1 MPLLKCILSYKC
13 EKKINDQFGTYTNYW
28 VILLREKPEYYGWL
42 ILFSDLYIFA
52 DMFTHCYKKETSDV
66 AILLCYGEKCED
78 QHHQGC
84 W

>member
-1 MPLLKCILSYKC
+1 MGDQSTPKIVGHKMPSSGTILAR
-13 EKKINDQFGTYTNYW
+13 
-28 VILLREKPEYYGWL
+28 LRK
-42 ILFSDLYIFA
+42 DLVSPLSIFA